1 MMCHV
6 WREGWIV
13 NEYTQRR
20 DRLINRLMDK
30 ILTSDSSASFLSSS
44 VYEILAEVEGF
55 CEKATNTVLATFHI
69 QDYEFQVEQNSNC

>member
-1 MMCHV
+1 M
-6 WREGWIV
+6 

-30 ILTSDSSASFLSSS
+30 ILTSDSSASFFSSS

-55 CEKATNTVLATFHI
+55 CGKATDTVIATFSYAKDYTSCKI
-69 QDYEFQVEQNSNC
+69 QIVNNL